1 MKRVLILVGVVVLIG
16 VGVLAY
22 SFLKPPEEASG
33 PIEAIPVAVASPES
47 TEPLP
52 PATATPA
59 QVEETSS
66 TTEDGQSGSA
76 GEPVATEAPADDSEP
91 ATDASAGPVIFEII
105 QAESE
110 VRFLIDEV
118 LRGQDTTVVG
128 TTDQIAGEIA
138 VYPDNPA
145 RSQIGTL
152 QVNARTLTTDNEFR
166 NRAIK
171 NRILETNQYE
181 FVTFTPTE
189 LSGLPDNATIGE
201 RYSFQIV
208 GDLTIR
214 DVTRSVTFD
223 ASLTPVSETR
233 IEGSASTTILY
244 ADFDITIPDAPAVAS
259 VEDEVILEIDFVALP
274 K

>member
-59 QVEETSS
+59 QAEETSS
-66 TTEDGQSGSA
+66 TTEGGESGSPA
-76 GEPVATEAPADDSEP
+76 EPVATEIPADDSES
-91 ATDASAGPVIFEII
+91 DAGAGPVIFEII

-138 VYPDNPA
+138 VYTDNPA
-145 RSQIGTL
+145 RSQIGTI

-201 RYSFQIV
+201 SYSFQIV